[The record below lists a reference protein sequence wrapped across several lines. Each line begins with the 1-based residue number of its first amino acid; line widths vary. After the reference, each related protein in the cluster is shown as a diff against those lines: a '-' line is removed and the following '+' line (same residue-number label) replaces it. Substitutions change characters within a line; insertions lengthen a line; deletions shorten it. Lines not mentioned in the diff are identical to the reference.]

1 MSEELY
7 TIGYSLKS
15 RAELSGP
22 TGSPTCSWTRK
33 LAEPRLRLGGR
44 RVFTNGDAKRV
55 AKPLGLT
62 WQNEE
67 GKEDANEQQQ

>member
-7 TIGYSLKS
+7 TIADVSKKLNVRPHRVAYLF
-15 RAELSGP
+15 L
-22 TGSPTCSWTRK
+22 TRK
-33 LAEPRLRLGGR
+33 LVEPRLRLGGR

-55 AKPLGLT
+55 AKALGLT

-67 GKEDANEQQQ
+67 GKEEANEQQQ